1 MPTKQEILDTL
12 ARGKAALAG
21 PYKVKW
27 MALFGSWARGENT
40 PESDVDV
47 LVEVDPS
54 IGLGFV
60 ELGDRLEEMLGLRVD
75 LVSRGAIKP
84 NFWKLIEPELIYV

>member
-1 MPTKQEILDTL
+1 MQTKQEILASL
-12 ARGKAALAG
+12 ERSKKALAG
-21 PYKVKW
+21 PFKVKR
-27 MALFGSWARGENT
+27 MALFGSWARGENR
-40 PESDVDV
+40 PDSDVDV

-75 LVSRGAIKP
+75 LVSSRAIKP
-84 NFWKLIEPELIYV
+84 RFWKEIEAELIYV